1 MSTVTGHPV
10 NNYNYKSYKRVY
22 KATVKKVGAQFDN
35 QPFDAEV
42 NNVKQLWANLNDV
55 ISTKIT
61 LKIKTLLIRY
71 SFQINW

>member
-1 MSTVTGHPV
+1 MSTGHPV

-22 KATVKKVGAQFDN
+22 KATVKKVDN